1 MSYQP
6 KVYFIST
13 EYLRQNTPI
22 EQNVDDNKILPFI
35 TKAEDTYLQEVI
47 GETGYD
53 NLKDNLIAN
62 TLTTDDIKHINI
74 NNIHTVDKYT
84 LKALKTLALY
94 HNIQQSKKNGNK
106 WKPLSKIELYNK
118 IHDYLEQNNKVNL

>member
-1 MSYQP
+1 MLGKHIIEMMNEIHGVDNYETITLTSSNKYN
-6 KVYFIST
+6 KSKKNT
-13 EYLRQNTPI
+13 EIKLGNNKI
-22 EQNVDDNKILPFI
+22 EVDDD
-35 TKAEDTYLQEVI
+35 ESVDSV
-47 GETGYD
+47 
-53 NLKDNLIAN
+53 N